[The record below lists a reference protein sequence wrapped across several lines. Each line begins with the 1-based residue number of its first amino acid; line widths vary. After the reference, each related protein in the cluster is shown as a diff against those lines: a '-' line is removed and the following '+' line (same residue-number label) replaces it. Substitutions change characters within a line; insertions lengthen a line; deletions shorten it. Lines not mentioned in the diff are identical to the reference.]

1 MSAANKDWDKNP
13 NSCWYKNT
21 PLGVNEISKWT
32 KLGAEAIG
40 IGTKKVKISNHSN
53 RSTTVSQLSSAD
65 TSVK

>member
-1 MSAANKDWDKNP
+1 MSAANKDWDKNT
-13 NSCWYKNT
+13 N
-21 PLGVNEISKWT
+21 KWT